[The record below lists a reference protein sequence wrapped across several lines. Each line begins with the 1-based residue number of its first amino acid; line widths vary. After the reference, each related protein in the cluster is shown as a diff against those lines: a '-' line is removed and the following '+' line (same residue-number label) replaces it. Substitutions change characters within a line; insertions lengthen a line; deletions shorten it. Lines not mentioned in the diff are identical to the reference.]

1 MIKKLLL
8 FVMMIILALA
18 FTGCGQSDGVDTET
32 AEDVQLDIVDVEL
45 TEVGDETIK
54 VIKVVRQTTG
64 LGLKEAKDLV
74 DGAPSIV
81 MEDASQEQAQEFK
94 AALEEA
100 GATVTLK

>member
-8 FVMMIILALA
+8 FAMMIILALA

>member
-1 MIKKLLL
+1 MIKRLLL
-8 FVMMIILALA
+8 LGIMISLVLVFA
-18 FTGCGQSDGVDTET
+18 GCDQTDSVDVEITEVDQSGS
-32 AEDVQLDIVDVEL
+32 VDVEL
-45 TEVGDETIK
+45 TEVGDASIK

-81 MEDASQEQAQEFK
+81 MEDASRDQAEEFK